1 MALTT
6 VAELRSTLG
15 VGTLYPDATLQEVA
29 DAADAVLIPML
40 WAPKWF
46 SVAHSNVVGTGTLYF
61 NEDVRDTFYV
71 GQSVT
76 IANSG
81 NLYAG
86 TKTITAVGEYSIS
99 VTTTHSSAQS
109 YHPIF
114 PYGTVSTTTYTDWTT
129 DTAVQNAALMIA
141 VEIWRTR
148 TRPSLNGGIMPV
160 AITTLRTTLA
170 TALVDNSKWQTF
182 AFPPA
187 TVLANSVIV
196 SPDDPYLTPSNN
208 QHITI
213 SPMANFKIIIT
224 VPLFDNEG
232 NLNGIEDAVC
242 GVFAK
247 LAASSLTYNVSAISA
262 PSILNAA
269 SGDLLSCE
277 MSVSILTSWS

>member
-1 MALTT
+1 
-6 VAELRSTLG
+6 
-15 VGTLYPDATLQEVA
+15 
-29 DAADAVLIPML
+29 
-40 WAPKWF
+40 
-46 SVAHSNVVGTGTLYF
+46 
-61 NEDVRDTFYV
+61 
-71 GQSVT
+71 
-76 IANSG
+76 
-81 NLYAG
+81 
-86 TKTITAVGEYSIS
+86 
-99 VTTTHSSAQS
+99 
-109 YHPIF
+109 
-114 PYGTVSTTTYTDWTT
+114 
-129 DTAVQNAALMIA
+129 
-141 VEIWRTR
+141 
-148 TRPSLNGGIMPV
+148 MPV

-170 TALVDNSKWQTF
+170 TALVDNAKWQTF

-232 NLNGIEDAVC
+232 NLNGIEDAAC